1 MASRAKLLGAL
12 FAAALSFTT
21 QADSVV
27 CHVTY
32 GDETRHLEAR
42 PTTTPYT
49 VAPTPIGSY
58 FLFRV
63 VFRQE
68 PSELAGIKLYTYANR
83 DTGPVIIHQASYP
96 YPVRNTAPHG
106 DFLHREASPLAGQG
120 TDNGFTGL
128 NLVYETMRDSELQYW
143 CEQKADATK

>member
-32 GDETRHLEAR
+32 GGETRHLEAG
-42 PTTTPYT
+42 PTSTPYSI
-49 VAPTPIGSY
+49 APTPIGSY
-58 FLFRV
+58 FLFRI

-68 PSELAGIKLYTYANR
+68 PAELAGIKLYTYTHR

-96 YPVRNTAPHG
+96 YPVRNAAPQG
-106 DFLHREASPLAGQG
+106 DFLQG

-128 NLVYETMRDSELQYW
+128 NLVYETVHDSELQYW
-143 CEQKADATK
+143 CEQKADSAK

>member
-1 MASRAKLLGAL
+1 VASRTKALSGLL
-12 FAAALSFTT
+12 AAAISLTT

-32 GDETRHLEAR
+32 GGETRHLEAR
-42 PTTTPYT
+42 PTTTPYN
-49 VAPTPIGSY
+49 VVPTPIGSY
-58 FLFRV
+58 FLFRI

-68 PSELAGIKLYTYANR
+68 PAELAGIKLYAYTNR

-96 YPVRNTAPHG
+96 YPTGNAAPQG
-106 DFLHREASPLAGQG
+106 DFLRREASPLAGQG

-128 NLVYETMRDSELQYW
+128 NRVYETVRDSELQYW
-143 CEQKADATK
+143 CELKADTAK